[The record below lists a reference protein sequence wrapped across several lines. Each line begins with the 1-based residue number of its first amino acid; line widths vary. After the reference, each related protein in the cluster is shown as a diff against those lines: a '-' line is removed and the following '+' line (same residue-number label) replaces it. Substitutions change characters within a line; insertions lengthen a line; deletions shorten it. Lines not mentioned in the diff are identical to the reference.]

1 MSVDIL
7 GALGAGSGL
16 NVKNLVS
23 QLVDAEKVPQQA
35 LLDGRTTRLQ
45 AKVSAMSTFRSSLDA
60 LVGALDK
67 RITAGSLSG
76 IPGVSD
82 PGALGLKVTGGTL
95 VPRQSIEILQ
105 LARAQTLSS
114 ATIAPDAAFG
124 EGTLTI
130 RFGTVAGTDAAT
142 GFDAGALAD
151 LSVTIG
157 PDDTSLVAVRDA
169 INNAAVGAGAPVQ
182 ASIIA
187 DADGSRL
194 VIRGQSG
201 AESGFVVE
209 TAGDPALEQFAFNPD
224 TAAGMT
230 RNQSAADS
238 EIRVE
243 GVTVRRPTNSVTDV
257 IEGATLS
264 LYRASPGTS
273 IVIEAQRDTED
284 MADTVSTLAS
294 ALNELLGIGK
304 NLSAAATDTS
314 SAGALVSD
322 SATRRTLSSLSQ
334 LGSTPLVAADGNAPT
349 MLAEIGLTMSRS
361 GTFSVDT
368 AKLAK
373 AIASFPDAIEAMVT
387 ELVRPATATDAGGP
401 LTRIAATF
409 AVSLDGANGQKTALQ
424 AEQDSI
430 ATAQGK
436 LDRYIESY
444 QARLT
449 TQFSALD
456 TSVNRYKSIQTF
468 LDQQIALWTKSRD

>member
-1 MSVDIL
+1 M
-7 GALGAGSGL
+7 
-16 NVKNLVS
+16 
-23 QLVDAEKVPQQA
+23 
-35 LLDGRTTRLQ
+35 
-45 AKVSAMSTFRSSLDA
+45 
-60 LVGALDK
+60 
-67 RITAGSLSG
+67 
-76 IPGVSD
+76 
-82 PGALGLKVTGGTL
+82 
-95 VPRQSIEILQ
+95 
-105 LARAQTLSS
+105 
-114 ATIAPDAAFG
+114 
-124 EGTLTI
+124 
-130 RFGTVAGTDAAT
+130 
-142 GFDAGALAD
+142 
-151 LSVTIG
+151 
-157 PDDTSLVAVRDA
+157 
-169 INNAAVGAGAPVQ
+169 Q